1 MPTLNGDQ
9 AVSAALA
16 RITNQPGGCLAT
28 VWQFYGSH
36 PSTGPHAGQY
46 PDAIDGWA
54 YATRRHPGD
63 FHPPAGYPVYFDALP
78 RPRYAGDDNYPSGD
92 VVISIG
98 GGLVR
103 CTDGAGAGRM
113 GTMTIAQRAAQI
125 GRVYLGWTED
135 FLGYDVVTT
144 AGASL
149 NATPI
154 STTPTGDEFD
164 MASLDDLKTIVNT
177 AVATAVSTLNDRI
190 AASEARN
197 RRESRARVYKRADGT
212 LWIAGP
218 TVVPRQVLADT
229 PQRND
234 QNILKGDTLLVDAG
248 DFASPQP
255 ISDLAWSVLIDEHD
269 RFRNAIADAVIAKLP
284 VK

>member
-144 AGASL
+144 AGAAL

-164 MASLDDLKTIVNT
+164 MASLADLKTIVTEVVNAAAADIKSSVRREERARLYYCPNPPAGLPNFVAIFWDREEDNILYANDGETQARNWNT
-177 AVATAVSTLNDRI
+177 VYYQTADTVEQAKAAAVSPDQLQKLVAFAQGKDTAFTN
-190 AASEARN
+190 
-197 RRESRARVYKRADGT
+197 SRAA
-212 LWIAGP
+212 
-218 TVVPRQVLADT
+218 Q
-229 PQRND
+229 
-234 QNILKGDTLLVDAG
+234 
-248 DFASPQP
+248 
-255 ISDLAWSVLIDEHD
+255 
-269 RFRNAIADAVIAKLP
+269 
-284 VK
+284 